1 MTLKENGFLRHCPK
15 LTPMRLEPEGSL
27 VQPLPGGRAR
37 RVAARTDWS
46 RVDATTEDEIATHA
60 AQDDRAAMIDAANWA
75 RGVRLRLGLSR
86 TEFSRHIAVPVA
98 TVRDWENGRQVP
110 AGMARVLS
118 RIIDRVPAAALTG

>member
-15 LTPMRLEPEGSL
+15 LTPMRLESDGSV
-27 VQPLPGGRAR
+27 VQPLPGG

-60 AQDDRAAMIDAANWA
+60 AQDDRAAMIDAANRA

-86 TEFSRHIAVPVA
+86 TEFSRHIAVPAA